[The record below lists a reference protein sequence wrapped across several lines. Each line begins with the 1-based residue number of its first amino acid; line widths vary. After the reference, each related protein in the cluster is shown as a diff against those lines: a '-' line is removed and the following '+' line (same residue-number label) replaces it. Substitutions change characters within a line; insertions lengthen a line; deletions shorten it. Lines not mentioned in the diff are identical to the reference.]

1 MRLTV
6 NQYAKALYESV
17 QEKSQKEVD
26 SVIGN
31 FIKILQKNGQLKL
44 AKKIVEKF
52 SAIWNKE
59 NEIVEATVTSRE
71 SLDAET
77 LQKIEKFVA
86 EKYSAKEVVLQN
98 VIDEK
103 IKGGIIIKVGDEMM
117 DASVAKRLADLRLS
131 LTK

>member
-17 QEKSQKEVD
+17 QDKSQSEGD
-26 SVIGN
+26 SVVAN
-31 FIKILQKNGQLKL
+31 FLKILQKNGQLKL

-71 SLDAET
+71 ALDKESLK
-77 LQKIEKFVA
+77 KIEKFVA
-86 EKYSAKEVVLQN
+86 EKYLAKEVVLNN

-117 DASVAKRLADLRLS
+117 DASVAKRLEDLKLS
-131 LTK
+131 LVK

>member
-17 QEKSQKEVD
+17 QEKSQGEVD
-26 SVIGN
+26 SVISN
-31 FIKILQKNGQLKL
+31 FLKVLQKNGQLKL
-44 AKKIVEKF
+44 AKKITEKF

-59 NEIVEATVTSRE
+59 NEIVDATVTSRE
-71 SLDAET
+71 ALDAET
-77 LQKIEKFVA
+77 LKNIEKFVA
-86 EKYSAKEVVLQN
+86 GKYSAKEVVLQN

-117 DASVAKRLADLRLS
+117 DASIAKRLEDLRLN
-131 LTK
+131 LAK